1 MSATTAAI
9 SLRSPASSVQPVSSS
24 KPHRRPSISR
34 SPLVNATTAVITASA
49 LALATAASATGAGPA
64 LAAAVTH
71 ANAAPCKPSISRIEG
86 GPAVNYCG
94 PATATLRV
102 AGKTYTF
109 SHGVCQSTTS
119 FEDVITLGTFAK
131 GKNGS
136 GTLDNGGKPYFSL
149 DLGRGE
155 SSYLNLTY
163 FGGNLLSAEG
173 SVSFRGRPRRRGP
186 SSPSRPNL
194 LPSRGP
200 GTAAGSS
207 SRADPGSKGN
217 NSE

>member
-1 MSATTAAI
+1 MN
-9 SLRSPASSVQPVSSS
+9 L
-24 KPHRRPSISR
+24 
-34 SPLVNATTAVITASA
+34 SPLVNMTTAVRTAAA
-49 LALATAASATGAGPA
+49 LAFTIAASTTSAGPV

-71 ANAAPCKPSISRIEG
+71 ANAAPCKPLISRIEG

-102 AGKTYTF
+102 GGKTYTF
-109 SHGVCQSTTS
+109 SHGTCQSAPG

-136 GTLDNGGKPYFSL
+136 GTPDNGGSPYFSL
-149 DLGRGE
+149 DLGPGE

-173 SVSFRGRPRRRGP
+173 SVSFRGQAT
-186 SSPSRPNL
+186 SK
-194 LPSRGP
+194 
-200 GTAAGSS
+200 GTFKSLSAQPAPFSGTWDCHGHFVK
-207 SRADPGSKGN
+207 ADRGSKGDMARRGTVLP
-217 NSE
+217 SAWRTRA